1 MISFSNRWNGDSH
14 CWSYISASS
23 QKNGGLSFK
32 ANCRNKSLLWKVLGR
47 LMLTTYLSVFLLQ
60 TYMRIKCNRQSRL
73 SGKFQNTSWPKEAC
87 PEIIWYL
94 WRHSVGWL
102 ISKFIVRNN
111 MQIISMNV
119 DILNPVFWYCFDK
132 KRFFIEYIRLRSE
145 EKYKNCHLTLKVK
158 IWR

>member
-1 MISFSNRWNGDSH
+1 MISRYFTMDLIHCSMFFFVLQLKKIFCADSLSMISFSNRWNGDSH
-14 CWSYISASS
+14 RWSYISASL

-73 SGKFQNTSWPKEAC
+73 SGKFQNTSWPEEAC
-87 PEIIWYL
+87 PEIIRYL

-102 ISKFIVRNN
+102 ISKYIVC
-111 MQIISMNV
+111 Q
-119 DILNPVFWYCFDK
+119 K
-132 KRFFIEYIRLRSE
+132 
-145 EKYKNCHLTLKVK
+145 
-158 IWR
+158 

>member
-1 MISFSNRWNGDSH
+1 MISRYFTMDLIHCSMFFFVLQLKKIFCADSLSMISFSNRWNGDSH
-14 CWSYISASS
+14 RWSYISASS

-87 PEIIWYL
+87 PEIIRYL

-102 ISKFIVRNN
+102 ISKYIVC
-111 MQIISMNV
+111 Q
-119 DILNPVFWYCFDK
+119 K
-132 KRFFIEYIRLRSE
+132 
-145 EKYKNCHLTLKVK
+145 
-158 IWR
+158 